1 MPRRIR
7 NLKVKKSAT
16 AVKHERANRA
26 LKAKR
31 REKFRDL
38 DKPKAI
44 EPIHWPSHID
54 EVRAIAMTGMTNDEM
69 AKALGVRPEQWDSW
83 VQYYPSFAKAI
94 DDGRTNA
101 DAEVVA
107 ALHKNAIGFE
117 YDADEIV
124 RTRRGAQVLTV
135 RKKFLP
141 ETGAQ
146 KFWLQNRSAA
156 WRASQNINLGG
167 QKGGTPIEVN
177 AETKSMVIHSI
188 LNLIKPMP
196 DNG

>member
-1 MPRRIR
+1 MSRRIP

-16 AVKHERANRA
+16 ALRHARANRQ
-26 LKAKR
+26 LKAER
-31 REKFRDL
+31 RAKL
-38 DKPKAI
+38 PQKAKAL
-44 EPIHWPSHID
+44 EPVYWPDHID
-54 EVRAIAMTGMTNDEM
+54 EVRAIAMTGMSNDEM
-69 AKALGVRPEQWDSW
+69 ARALGVKPEQWDSW
-83 VQYYPSFAKAI
+83 VQYYPSFAQAI
-94 DDGRTNA
+94 EDGRTNA

-156 WRASQNINLGG
+156 WRAGQNINLGG
-167 QKGGTPIEVN
+167 QKGHPVEVTQ
-177 AETKSMVIHSI
+177 ETKMMVIASI
-188 LNLIKPMP
+188 LNLIRPQP
-196 DNG
+196 DNA